1 MRLIE
6 VVVDGGHID
15 TIKGIAE
22 QHDIIDYWSVQGYE
36 EERCI
41 VRMLVEPEKQ
51 QIVLDAVQN
60 AVVASDNARV
70 VILPVEATL
79 PRPEQDA
86 KSEQATK
93 IARTREELYQNI
105 QNGAQLNSNYLLMV
119 VFSTIVAAIGLLE
132 NNVAVIIG
140 AMVIAPLL
148 GPNIA
153 LSFATSI
160 GDSQLIWNSFKTNV
174 IGILIAL
181 LISLVIGYLWQIEN
195 PTTEILSRTV
205 VGLDIVLLALASGAA
220 AVLSLT
226 SGAASALVGVM
237 VSVAL
242 LPPTVTLGL
251 MLGTGLWDLAMG
263 AGLLLSVNIVCVNLS
278 SKMVFLLKGVK
289 PRRWLEKQK
298 AKQSMTVYITVWLI
312 ALILLV
318 VLMKLYK
325 QITI

>member
-6 VVVDGGHID
+6 VVVDAGHID

-22 QHDIIDYWSVQGYE
+22 QYDIIDCWSIKGFE
-36 EERCI
+36 EDRCI

-51 QIVLDAVQN
+51 QTVLDTVQN
-60 AVVASDNARV
+60 AIATSDNARV

-79 PRPEQDA
+79 PRPEQA
-86 KSEQATK
+86 AATEQASK

-119 VFSTIVAAIGLLE
+119 VFSTIVATIGLLE
-132 NNVAVIIG
+132 NNVAVVIG

-160 GDSQLIWNSFKTNV
+160 GDSAFIWQSFKTNI
-174 IGILIAL
+174 IGIFIAL
-181 LISLVIGYLWQIEN
+181 LISVVIGYFWQIEYLN
-195 PTTEILSRTV
+195 SEILSRTV
-205 VGLDIVLLALASGAA
+205 VGLDVVVLALASGAA

-226 SGAASALVGVM
+226 SGTASALVGVM

-251 MLGTGLWDLAMG
+251 MLGAGLWDLAIG
-263 AGLLLSVNIVCVNLS
+263 AGLLLSVNIVCVNLA
-278 SKMVFLLKGVK
+278 SKMVFLFKGVK
-289 PRRWLEKQK
+289 PRTWLEKQK
-298 AKQSMTVYITVWLI
+298 AKQSMAVYISVWLI
-312 ALILLV
+312 ALTLLV
-318 VLMKLYK
+318 VLMK
-325 QITI
+325 IDIRIDV

>member
-6 VVVDGGHID
+6 VIADIGHID

-22 QHDIIDYWSVQGYE
+22 QQKIIDCWSLQGYE
-36 EERCI
+36 EDRSI
-41 VRMLVEPEKQ
+41 IRMLVEPEKQ
-51 QIVLDAVQN
+51 QTVLDAVQN
-60 AVVASDNARV
+60 VIATSENSRV

-79 PRPEQDA
+79 PRPEQDQ
-86 KSEQATK
+86 KTEQASK

-119 VFSTIVAAIGLLE
+119 VFSTIVATIGLLE
-132 NNVAVIIG
+132 NNVAVVIG

-160 GDSQLIWNSFKTNV
+160 GDSQFIWKSFKTNI

-181 LISLVIGYLWQIEN
+181 VISVVIGYLWQIEN
-195 PTTEILSRTV
+195 PNSEIMARTV
-205 VGLDIVLLALASGAA
+205 VGLDVVLLALASGAA

-226 SGAASALVGVM
+226 SGTASALVGVM

-263 AGLLLSVNIVCVNLS
+263 AGLLLAVNIVCVNLA
-278 SKMVFLLKGVK
+278 SKLVFLLKGVK
-289 PRRWLEKQK
+289 PRTWLDKQK
-298 AKQSMTVYITVWLI
+298 AKQSMAVYITVWLV
-312 ALILLV
+312 ALTLLV
-318 VLMKLYK
+318 VLIKAYK
-325 QITI
+325 QIGL